1 MAGCKE
7 KWRRRAFS
15 AAKIGV
21 VAAVGLALAAAQ
33 APQTPPSEEPKGFVP
48 EFDRLPSDIYSQMSD
63 ATKTIG
69 YPGLAWQG
77 QQVTVAFNGG
87 NPKAWALIEA
97 AASEWTASG
106 GRLSLSFR
114 KSDGSFRTWSETDTT
129 RKADIRVGFFEDTQR
144 NGYWSVIGV
153 LAQRLNAGEPT
164 LNLGNL
170 GRVLVP
176 YYDGNNADG
185 WRTSYSHTVVLH
197 EFGHAL
203 GLSHEHFHSQCQ
215 ADLKLDQAVAYLMGP
230 PNNWSQ
236 QQALFNMDAATYF
249 QRMAQMTTVPAAT
262 LNPQTDR
269 ASVMLY
275 SFNQTF
281 YRSGASSPCKPSGAL
296 GYATTLSATDRQYFD
311 QNYHTP

>member
-87 NPKAWALIEA
+87 K
-97 AASEWTASG
+97 
-106 GRLSLSFR
+106 
-114 KSDGSFRTWSETDTT
+114 
-129 RKADIRVGFFEDTQR
+129 
-144 NGYWSVIGV
+144 
-153 LAQRLNAGEPT
+153 
-164 LNLGNL
+164 
-170 GRVLVP
+170 P